1 MILIPSTLSVC
12 LVLSACHAIIQCLRI
27 RIDFRCNGEHDVSL
41 VEHKNVPCPL
51 PVKHFVAVE
60 VLMIMDGLINHLPVC
75 RVCLSFP
82 CNLTRYLVLSFAP
95 VLLSYSSVFSDFP
108 VRLSILYA
116 LCICSDHLC
125 CHVLLSY
132 LSFRSICP
140 FRLSVHPSF
149 LPNCSKIIAKLV
161 LN

>member
-1 MILIPSTLSVC
+1 MGPL
-12 LVLSACHAIIQCLRI
+12 
-27 RIDFRCNGEHDVSL
+27 DFRCSKEHDVSL

-51 PVKHFVAVE
+51 PVKHFAAVE
-60 VLMIMDGLINHLPVC
+60 VLMTVDGLINHLPVC

-116 LCICSDHLC
+116 LCICSVRLC
-125 CHVLLSY
+125 CPSVVFVLLIPFSCPPF
-132 LSFRSICP
+132 LST
-140 FRLSVHPSF
+140 HPF
-149 LPNCSKIIAKLV
+149 LPYCSKIMAILV
-161 LN
+161 LNLQYFR